1 MAENDDA
8 DSLQSLLTWSPDA
21 DGTYVVEVARFSR
34 EPLGSDGSLMYSQ
47 PSACGGTTASSTVV
61 AESTTLD
68 TTASSTAVAI
78 DAPSINAECTE
89 QTVEY
94 EAGGI
99 RYLSQELLSSET
111 YTWSTIGQT
120 EEVGH

>member
-1 MAENDDA
+1 MAVLLPYLPRL
-8 DSLQSLLTWSPDA
+8 LQNPQRNQRQ
-21 DGTYVVEVARFSR
+21 EV
-34 EPLGSDGSLMYSQ
+34 
-47 PSACGGTTASSTVV
+47 
-61 AESTTLD
+61 
-68 TTASSTAVAI
+68 
-78 DAPSINAECTE
+78 PSINAECTE